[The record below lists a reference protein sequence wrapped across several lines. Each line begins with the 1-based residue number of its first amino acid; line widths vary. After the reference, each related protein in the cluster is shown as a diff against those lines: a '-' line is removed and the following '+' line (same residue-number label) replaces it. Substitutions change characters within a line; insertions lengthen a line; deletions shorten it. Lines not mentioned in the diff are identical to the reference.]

1 MDNLQRVV
9 YLLFFFASFRGLL
22 ADENCAVA
30 APGCSCVGA
39 RENPEIKC
47 EGLGTI
53 TALPAFR
60 EVETVYQQIM
70 FRDGTT
76 LRTIPNNSFRNLK
89 VKKISLYKMGIR
101 NIEPLAF
108 AGLEDMVL
116 KVNFGRN
123 ELNSLEGFKTLI
135 NLQELKVRVNKLARI
150 TASDF
155 APFASTLQVL
165 DLSLNKL
172 TIADGAFVSLM
183 SLKELKLEGCQL
195 VTLSPTVFSN
205 GMALERL
212 SIGYNNFTTVP
223 GEALS
228 KLKNITGIKINRNK
242 ITVLPTH
249 GFADLPKL
257 KSLYL
262 ADNIIRKIEKEAFK
276 NLPVLFDLDTLK
288 DNRIEGN
295 ITKDMFVGLDY
306 LHNIDFENN
315 EITSVENL
323 YTSLPKLWRL
333 TITNNTLHCDC
344 AIAWMRSPLYRS
356 IVGLST
362 ICDSPKDF
370 KDKGMQ
376 VGSFPAEGCP
386 MPTTTP
392 TTTRPINTGAKIKS
406 TICVISLPLVAMFAI
421 TF

>member
-1 MDNLQRVV
+1 MVEL
-9 YLLFFFASFRGLL
+9 SF
-22 ADENCAVA
+22 
-30 APGCSCVGA
+30 
-39 RENPEIKC
+39 
-47 EGLGTI
+47 
-53 TALPAFR
+53 
-60 EVETVYQQIM
+60 
-70 FRDGTT
+70 
-76 LRTIPNNSFRNLK
+76 K
-89 VKKISLYKMGIR
+89 VKKISLYNMGIR
-101 NIEPLAF
+101 NIDPLAF
-108 AGLEDMVL
+108 AGLEDVVL

-172 TIADGAFVSLM
+172 TIADGAFASLM

-195 VTLSPTVFSN
+195 VTLSPTVFSD

-315 EITSVENL
+315 QITSVENL

-356 IVGLST
+356 IVGLTT

-376 VGSFPAEGCP
+376 VGSFPAEDCP